1 MELERHYAA
10 AAARL
15 PGAFADHVARFFD
28 GGGFPTARDEDWR
41 HSTPEVLTRVG
52 FEPFAAAPRTAGN
65 GAGAAAALA
74 GTAARFRFGPTELAA
89 ARSWVNGGSVP
100 WPGPV
105 AENRESLFR
114 IGPLAGDAAVDSA
127 SEGAGAAWLRQPL
140 DLMNRAFRHGG
151 AEVRV
156 PRGRDAGALLLF
168 SARTPSAPRAQMLH
182 PRFRIVLEPGSAA
195 TVVEVHA
202 GDAGDGGWTNPT
214 TEGRIGADARLDYL
228 RVDLETGGIV
238 HTGRSTFRLERGAR
252 LRSTVLALGAGI
264 SRSDASVVLAGE
276 GAEAD
281 LNGLFL
287 GLGQGVADQHTLAI
301 HAAPR
306 AVSRQLY
313 KSVLADASCAIFDGK
328 VVVAPGAVGTDASQ
342 ANRNLLLSEE
352 ARVHTRPRLEI
363 LNDDVKC
370 AHGAAIG
377 RLDENALFYLRSRG
391 LGRMDAREML
401 VAGFA
406 GEVIRNLP
414 SAAARE
420 LAESGLAAIRAT
432 GNWTA

>member
-1 MELERHYAA
+1 M
-10 AAARL
+10 
-15 PGAFADHVARFFD
+15 
-28 GGGFPTARDEDWR
+28 
-41 HSTPEVLTRVG
+41 
-52 FEPFAAAPRTAGN
+52 
-65 GAGAAAALA
+65 
-74 GTAARFRFGPTELAA
+74 
-89 ARSWVNGGSVP
+89 
-100 WPGPV
+100 
-105 AENRESLFR
+105 
-114 IGPLAGDAAVDSA
+114 
-127 SEGAGAAWLRQPL
+127 
-140 DLMNRAFRHGG
+140 
-151 AEVRV
+151 
-156 PRGRDAGALLLF
+156 
-168 SARTPSAPRAQMLH
+168 
-182 PRFRIVLEPGSAA
+182 
-195 TVVEVHA
+195 
-202 GDAGDGGWTNPT
+202 
-214 TEGRIGADARLDYL
+214 
-228 RVDLETGGIV
+228 
-238 HTGRSTFRLERGAR
+238 
-252 LRSTVLALGAGI
+252 LALGAGI